1 MLKVAPGQRL
11 LIACGFS
18 ICGAAA
24 VAAVDGV
31 ADVDEEEVASSVA
44 SSVALV
50 VLFGTAMIP
59 VIPLLSRLAG
69 LSEHQAGLWAGGSID
84 EVAQVVAAGGLV
96 SAGALATAVVV
107 KLARV
112 LMLAPVLTLLA
123 IRRRRSHGG
132 GRAGAH
138 RPPLVPLF
146 VVAFL
151 ACAVLRTTGRVPS
164 WALSGAHVAQTAL
177 LTAAM
182 FALGCGVHVASLRRL
197 GGRPLALAFLSPVVV
212 ATIALA
218 GALLAG

>member
-44 SSVALV
+44 LV

-69 LSEHQAGLWAGGSID
+69 LSEHQAGLWAGGSIH

>member
-1 MLKVAPGQRL
+1 
-11 LIACGFS
+11 
-18 ICGAAA
+18 
-24 VAAVDGV
+24 
-31 ADVDEEEVASSVA
+31 
-44 SSVALV
+44 
-50 VLFGTAMIP
+50 
-59 VIPLLSRLAG
+59 
-69 LSEHQAGLWAGGSID
+69 
-84 EVAQVVAAGGLV
+84 VVAAGGLV

-197 GGRPLALAFLSPVVV
+197 CGRPLALAFLSPVVV